1 MIVRLL
7 VLRGRRR
14 IEIGGMRCSEFSD
27 DAKMW
32 TLPKERSK
40 NKHGHRLPVTGLTAE
55 IMRQGRMYSVATA
68 CLAPEQHRASLS
80 GSLAKPCSTGT

>member
-27 DAKMW
+27 DAKMS

-40 NKHGHRLPVTGLTAE
+40 NKHGHRLPVTGLMVE
-55 IMRQGRMYSVATA
+55 IMRQGRMVATA